1 MPKNHDI
8 LLQQSLLDRRPL
20 SRRGWLRSVAGAT
33 ASLAV
38 TPFAALGQS
47 RSRPPNVILI
57 LADDLGSRDLGCY
70 GATDL
75 FTDNLDSLAAWG
87 VRFDQ
92 FYVTAPACLPSRASL
107 LTGRHPQH
115 MMEHGLGMVSSEVTL
130 AELLRAEGY
139 RTAAFGK
146 WHLGHKPE
154 VSPHG
159 QGFDRFVGFKFGA
172 IDNYSHYYYWGGGA
186 RPGLWRD
193 GKLRLESGSY
203 FPDIMTDEAVKFI
216 HTEKDRPFF
225 LYLPYNIPHYP
236 MQPPTTILLRYAHIT
251 DPARRFYA
259 ACVTAMD
266 ECIGRV
272 LQAVGDNDLTQDTI
286 IIFLSDHGHSV
297 EADTMGGGGR
307 SAPFRGGK
315 TTLWEGGIRVPCIVA
330 WPGTLPRGQVR
341 QQPVMN
347 IDLLPTIAEWCG
359 VPLLGLEVD
368 GRSLQPV
375 IDSPMSESP
384 HEFLAW
390 TWQKWSAVRS
400 GPWKYVQDNENTKYL
415 YNLATDPGE
424 SSNLIRSHADTA
436 RRLIAHR
443 DSWFSELRRNPRTHV
458 WLP

>member
-1 MPKNHDI
+1 
-8 LLQQSLLDRRPL
+8 
-20 SRRGWLRSVAGAT
+20 
-33 ASLAV
+33 
-38 TPFAALGQS
+38 
-47 RSRPPNVILI
+47 
-57 LADDLGSRDLGCY
+57 
-70 GATDL
+70 
-75 FTDNLDSLAAWG
+75 
-87 VRFDQ
+87 
-92 FYVTAPACLPSRASL
+92 
-107 LTGRHPQH
+107 
-115 MMEHGLGMVSSEVTL
+115 
-130 AELLRAEGY
+130 
-139 RTAAFGK
+139 
-146 WHLGHKPE
+146 
-154 VSPHG
+154 
-159 QGFDRFVGFKFGA
+159 
-172 IDNYSHYYYWGGGA
+172 
-186 RPGLWRD
+186 
-193 GKLRLESGSY
+193 
-203 FPDIMTDEAVKFI
+203 
-216 HTEKDRPFF
+216 
-225 LYLPYNIPHYP
+225 
-236 MQPPTTILLRYAHIT
+236 
-251 DPARRFYA
+251 
-259 ACVTAMD
+259 
-266 ECIGRV
+266 
-272 LQAVGDNDLTQDTI
+272 VGDNDLTRDTI

-400 GPWKYVQDNENTKYL
+400 GPWKYVQDNENTQYL